1 MKLYFP
7 VTVDLYNIYPLP
19 IMNTQQYNIGRGAL
33 VTLTAA
39 GQLVVPSAE
48 QLYIYAKKKDGTLVY
63 ASCTLSGDQIKVDYD
78 EQMTA
83 VPGTMQ
89 MELQMIDGN
98 GNSITTPIFLVNVQ
112 PSNIDYKA
120 ITSSDEFTALI
131 DALTRVENVVN
142 FSGLED
148 RGGYSASEVYEKND
162 LVHFNGSIW
171 KCLIDNTTNIEPEKD
186 SEAWEI
192 FIELNDPYYGPYG
205 SFPKPP
211 DQEDKLKLYIDDT
224 NPDYRLIYTWSDQEN
239 RYVITG
245 GTGGEGGGSVDIPIT
260 LTSSGW
266 TGTTAPYSQTITVPQ
281 MREKMKPFFFLNT
294 QGDPAEYAF
303 SLLTGY
309 NTGYAE
315 ITFYAADKPAVD
327 IDLILKGI
335 PAQELEYVDN
345 TVVFLVEPSAFT
357 QNATTQRYE
366 ATITVPGMTEGTG
379 GVWDIVRSGTD
390 LTVAESKIALS
401 ITDVDRQDGAVK
413 ITCLEVPAQRY
424 MMSIAG
430 AYPDAEP
437 GTVILAGMQEW
448 FDRVEAL
455 EENFIIKYKDVTIP
469 SDTYQANETKSK
481 NVTIPGVSVLFC
493 IGGRI
498 VGSTTAS
505 HQGQFSIS
513 LGGADVVFITNNYN
527 GILTDELAVRI
538 WYAEHK
544 GV

>member
-1 MKLYFP
+1 MQP
-7 VTVDLYNIYPLP
+7 VPEGYKPL
-19 IMNTQQYNIGRGAL
+19 GF
-33 VTLTAA
+33 A
-39 GQLVVPSAE
+39 G
-48 QLYIYAKKKDGTLVY
+48 
-63 ASCTLSGDQIKVDYD
+63 
-78 EQMTA
+78 
-83 VPGTMQ
+83 
-89 MELQMIDGN
+89 
-98 GNSITTPIFLVNVQ
+98 
-112 PSNIDYKA
+112 
-120 ITSSDEFTALI
+120 FT
-131 DALTRVENVVN
+131 DK
-142 FSGLED
+142 
-148 RGGYSASEVYEKND
+148 GGYSESEVYAEND
-162 LVHFNGSIW
+162 LVHFGSAIW
-171 KCLIDNTTNIEPEKD
+171 RCLANNTTNVEPEEG
-186 SEAWEI
+186 SEVWEI
-192 FIELNDPYYGPYG
+192 FIELNDPFYGAYD
-205 SFPKPP
+205 SFPNPP
-211 DQEDKLKLYIDDT
+211 GPEEKKKFYVDDT
-224 NPDYRLIYTWSDQEN
+224 NPEYRLIYTWSDQEN

-281 MREKMKPFFFLNT
+281 MRAKMKPFFFLDT

-327 IDLILKGI
+327 LDLILKGI

-366 ATITVPGMTEGTG
+366 ATIDVPGMTEGTG

-424 MMSIAG
+424 MMSISG

-455 EENFIIKYKDVTIP
+455 EDTIYTGQYEFTI
-469 SDTYQANETKSK
+469 SGNETIAS
-481 NVTIPGVSVLFC
+481 VDIPYGKEFAE
-493 IGGRI
+493 IPK
-498 VGSTTAS
+498 
-505 HQGQFSIS
+505 
-513 LGGADVVFITNNYN
+513 VFITPVIYASPGAISVQVLSVGRARFSVRVVNS
-527 GILTDELAVRI
+527 LSQELACRI
-538 WYAEHK
+538 DWLVVSK
-544 GV
+544 